1 MDWTAARRR
10 AGALLSRARRA
21 VRSVEPH
28 HAEPA
33 DEAGMTRD
41 AIDNQRMAF
50 LLAWTLAETDNCID
64 VGCHEGGFLA
74 DVLRLAPEGTHFA
87 FEPIPHLHT
96 SLVDRFPEVTVLRLA
111 LSDAAGNTSFVHV
124 RDLPGYSGLRRR
136 TYPGRQTIEEI
147 EVTTARLDDVL
158 PPGYAPALIKIDVEG
173 AEELVLRGARE
184 TLRKHRPTVL
194 FEHGL
199 GAADHYGT
207 TPEVVHGL
215 LSDAGLRI
223 FDLDGNGP
231 YSLEA
236 FSATFYANE
245 RWNFVAHR

>member
-1 MDWTAARRR
+1 
-10 AGALLSRARRA
+10 
-21 VRSVEPH
+21 
-28 HAEPA
+28 
-33 DEAGMTRD
+33 MTRD
-41 AIDNQRMAF
+41 AIDNQRMAL

-74 DVLRLAPEGTHFA
+74 DVLRLAPRGRHIA
-87 FEPIPHLHT
+87 FEPIPHLHAN
-96 SLVDRFPEVTVLRLA
+96 LVGRFPEVTVHRLA
-111 LSDAAGNTSFVHV
+111 LSDAAGTTSFVHV

-136 TYPGRQTIEEI
+136 TYPGQQTTEEI

-158 PPGYAPALIKIDVEG
+158 PPDFAPRLIKIDVEG
-173 AEELVLRGARE
+173 AEELVLRGAHE
-184 TLRKHRPTVL
+184 TLRKHQPVVV

-207 TPEVVHGL
+207 TPEVVHEL

-231 YSLEA
+231 YSSDEFSDA
-236 FSATFYANE
+236 FHANE